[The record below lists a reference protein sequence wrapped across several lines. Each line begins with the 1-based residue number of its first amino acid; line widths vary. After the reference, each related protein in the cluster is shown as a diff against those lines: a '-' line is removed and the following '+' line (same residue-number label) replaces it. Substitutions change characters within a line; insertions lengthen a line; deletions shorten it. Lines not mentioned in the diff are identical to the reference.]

1 MAHTRISINMRPEI
15 LTTILS
21 LGVPS
26 FAAQLTQVQNYGGSA
41 RAKPGMYV
49 RRSNP

>member
-1 MAHTRISINMRPEI
+1 MRREI
-15 LTTILS
+15 LATILS
-21 LGVPS
+21 LGLPS

-49 RRSNP
+49 RLSMP